1 MSKHDLFLENPQFKE
16 NKRFKQ
22 FDELTTL
29 LQLENGMVFLKEFQ
43 IILYK
48 AMGTK
53 TKVYFIITSG
63 QDGSY
68 IVNDFVSKHELPDF
82 EKWPMTYVTLGN
94 I

>member
-1 MSKHDLFLENPQFKE
+1 
-16 NKRFKQ
+16 
-22 FDELTTL
+22 
-29 LQLENGMVFLKEFQ
+29 
-43 IILYK
+43 
-48 AMGTK
+48 MGTK

-68 IVNDFVSKHELPDF
+68 IVKHFVSKHELPDF